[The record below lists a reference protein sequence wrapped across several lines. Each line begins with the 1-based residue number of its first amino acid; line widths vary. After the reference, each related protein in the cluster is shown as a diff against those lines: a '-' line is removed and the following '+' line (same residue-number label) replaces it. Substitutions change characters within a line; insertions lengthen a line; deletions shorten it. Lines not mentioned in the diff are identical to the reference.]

1 MDSMKKILN
10 DNIKLIVGIIIG
22 AVISGAGVYAVSVAS
37 SSVTYDNT
45 NSGSSA
51 TTVKAALDELYT
63 KAKNCKKIKDNTVY
77 FAFGEPTA
85 SSTTDYT
92 TLGKKVFVAKNG
104 DQKSVCIIRNSRLH
118 CFDNNNYAIE
128 KEHMQQVFSDISCNV
143 YSSYMLC
150 IASDFDC
157 YVGSNGYVD
166 CRDLST
172 DEGCYM
178 DSNGPVYC
186 S

>member
-1 MDSMKKILN
+1 MKKILN

-45 NSGSSA
+45 NSGA
-51 TTVKAALDELYT
+51 TATNVKGALDELYT

-77 FAFGEPTA
+77 FAYGEPTA
-85 SSTTDYT
+85 SSTTNYT

-128 KEHMQQVFSDISCNV
+128 KEHIQQVFSDISCIVN
-143 YSSYMLC
+143 SSSVEC
-150 IASDFDC
+150 NASDFNC
-157 YVGSNGYVD
+157 YVRSYGDVFCNDRGASARCRVLTSGSVSCD
-166 CRDLST
+166 
-172 DEGCYM
+172 
-178 DSNGPVYC
+178 
-186 S
+186 